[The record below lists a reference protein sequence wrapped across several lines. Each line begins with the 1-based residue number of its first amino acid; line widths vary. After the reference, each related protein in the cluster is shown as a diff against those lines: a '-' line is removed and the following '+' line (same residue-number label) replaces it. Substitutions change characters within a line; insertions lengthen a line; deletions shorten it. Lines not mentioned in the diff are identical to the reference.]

1 MANVLS
7 WVQDETLGYRSSG
20 VDVRDWSRSWSDGLA
35 FCALMHSS
43 YPDAVGDIAELAA
56 ADLKSDAD
64 ARRRNF
70 ALAFGVAQE
79 RAGVAPLLD
88 VQDMIDTY
96 PRPDDKSVMAYV
108 AMLHKAMA

>member
-1 MANVLS
+1 MK
-7 WVQDETLGYRSSG
+7 TTRSPGS
-20 VDVRDWSRSWSDGLA
+20 V
-35 FCALMHSS
+35 SS
-43 YPDAVGDIAELAA
+43 ATCPGISAA
-56 ADLKSDAD
+56 APPQASGLRGLSPPLRQIDDTPLNSDI
-64 ARRRNF
+64 RVRNGQVQSF
-70 ALAFGVAQE
+70 LSVAQE